1 MKKQENLH
9 IVKSLYA
16 AVGEGDL
23 PTALDALADDVEWQS
38 PVTRTKHVEISWAR
52 PRKGRKQVM
61 QFFKELAEKMEL
73 EPFELLGF
81 TVQGD
86 KVVVE
91 GRNKGTVKAT
101 KRTYEHDWVM
111 VFTLREGKIVRCWHY
126 YDTAD
131 ILGAFQSK
139 QASQETSL

>member
-1 MKKQENLH
+1 MKKQENLQ
-9 IVKSLYA
+9 IVKNLYA
-16 AVGEGDL
+16 AVGQGDL
-23 PTALDALADDVEWQS
+23 LTALDVLADDVDWQS
-38 PVTRTKHVEISWAR
+38 PVTRAKHVEISWAR
-52 PRKGRKQVM
+52 PRKGRNQVM

-101 KRTYEHDWVM
+101 KRSYEHDWVM
-111 VFTLREGKIVRCWHY
+111 VFTLREGKIARCWHY

-131 ILGAFQSK
+131 ILRAFQSK
-139 QASQETSL
+139 QASQ